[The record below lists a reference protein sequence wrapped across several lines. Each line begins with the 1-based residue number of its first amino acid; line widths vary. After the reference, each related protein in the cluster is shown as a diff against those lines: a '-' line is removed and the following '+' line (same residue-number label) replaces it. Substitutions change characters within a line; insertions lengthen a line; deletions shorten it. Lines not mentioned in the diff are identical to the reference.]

1 MNKTT
6 LLEGPVRGTMLRFA
20 LPIMLSMVTTRLYS
34 MVDAMI
40 VGLCLD
46 ADALAAVSSAY
57 SVLTIFL
64 FVSGG
69 MELGGSLLAAAA
81 RPGSTPG
88 EMSRLTW
95 NILAVDL
102 GAAVLMLAG
111 GLWGMRDLLV
121 LINTPQEILE
131 PAALYGIICLA
142 GLPCMMLYDLARQ
155 LVIGCGESKV
165 PLYAVIATSA
175 LNIVLDLLL
184 VGPLGVA
191 GAAAATSIAQAA
203 GCVFMLRYLRRTLL
217 VERFRLRQLDWRLF
231 GEIMGLSVPNMLQ
244 QAGGTAVV
252 IVRQALLGPLGV
264 AAIAGFSSAGKLS
277 SLLLVPVY
285 GLMQSLVVFIAQNRA
300 AGQPDRAE
308 EGVRSARVLLL
319 GYTALVVALC
329 ALASRSLI
337 GLFTTDQEAMCCGAL
352 LLSRACWTFPVANL
366 RHLQEARLRGR
377 KKMTLYL
384 ASSTAALA
392 SNILACLALVPR
404 VGFPGFYLA
413 TYISTPLGLL
423 FSTALVRLSNREPID
438 TGARA
443 A

>member
-1 MNKTT
+1 MNKTM

-184 VGPLGVA
+184 VGPMGVA

-217 VERFRLRQLDWRLF
+217 VERFRLCQLDWRLF

-337 GLFTTDQEAMCCGAL
+337 GLFTTDQEAIFCGVL
-352 LLSRACWTFPVANL
+352 LLSRECWTFPVANL

-423 FSTALVRLSNREPID
+423 FSTALVRLSNRESID

>member
-184 VGPLGVA
+184 VVPLGVA

-217 VERFRLRQLDWRLF
+217 VERFRLRQLDWRLL

-337 GLFTTDQEAMCCGAL
+337 GLFTTDQEAIFCGVL
-352 LLSRACWTFPVANL
+352 LLSRECWTFPVANL

-423 FSTALVRLSNREPID
+423 FSTALVRLSNRESID

>member
-1 MNKTT
+1 MNKTM

-337 GLFTTDQEAMCCGAL
+337 GLFTTDQEAIFCGVL
-352 LLSRACWTFPVANL
+352 LLSRECWTFPVANL

-423 FSTALVRLSNREPID
+423 FSTALVRLSNRESID

>member
-319 GYTALVVALC
+319 GYTALVVAL
-329 ALASRSLI
+329 
-337 GLFTTDQEAMCCGAL
+337 E
-352 LLSRACWTFPVANL
+352 CWTFPVANL

-423 FSTALVRLSNREPID
+423 FSTALVRLSNRESID

>member
-184 VGPLGVA
+184 VVPLGVA

-337 GLFTTDQEAMCCGAL
+337 GLFTTDQEAIFCGVL
-352 LLSRACWTFPVANL
+352 LLSRECWTFPVANL

-392 SNILACLALVPR
+392 SNILACLALAPR

-423 FSTALVRLSNREPID
+423 FSTALVRLSNRESID

>member
-1 MNKTT
+1 MNETT
-6 LLEGPVRGTMLRFA
+6 LLAGPVRKTMLRFA
-20 LPIMLSMVTTRLYS
+20 LPIMLSMVTTQLYS

-46 ADALAAVSSAY
+46 ADALAAVSNAS

-81 RPGSTPG
+81 RPRSSPE

-102 GAAVLMLAG
+102 GAAALMLAA
-111 GLWGMRDLLV
+111 GLWGMEFLLGA
-121 LINTPQEILE
+121 INTPPEILE
-131 PAALYGIICLA
+131 SASLYGEVYLL
-142 GLPCMMLYDLARQ
+142 GLPCLMLYDLARQ
-155 LVIGCGESKV
+155 LAIGCGESKI
-165 PLYAVIATSA
+165 PLYAVIATSV

-191 GAAAATSIAQAA
+191 GAAAATAIAQAA
-203 GCVFMLRYLRRTLL
+203 GCAFMLRYLRRSLL
-217 VERFRLRQLDWRLF
+217 AERFRLQDLNWRCF
-231 GEIMGLSVPNMLQ
+231 GEIMRLSVPNMFQ

-252 IVRQALLGPLGV
+252 VVRQALLGPLGV

-300 AGQPDRAE
+300 ADQPDRAE

-337 GLFTTDQEAMCCGAL
+337 GLFTTNQEAIACGAL
-352 LLSRACWTFPVANL
+352 LLSRECWTFPIGNL

-377 KKMTLYL
+377 KKMALYL

-392 SNILACLALVPR
+392 TNILACLALVPR
-404 VGFPGFYLA
+404 MGFSGFCLA
-413 TYISTPLGLL
+413 PYISTPLGLL
-423 FSTALVRLSNREPID
+423 LSTALVRISKREPC
-438 TGARA
+438 GGQRE
-443 A
+443 

>member
-57 SVLTIFL
+57 S
-64 FVSGG
+64 
-69 MELGGSLLAAAA
+69 ELGGSLLAAAA

-337 GLFTTDQEAMCCGAL
+337 GLFTTDQEAIFCGAL
-352 LLSRACWTFPVANL
+352 LLSRECWTFPVANL

-423 FSTALVRLSNREPID
+423 FSTALVRLSNRESID

>member
-6 LLEGPVRGTMLRFA
+6 LLAGPVRGTMLRFA

-46 ADALAAVSSAY
+46 ADALAAVSGAY

-337 GLFTTDQEAMCCGAL
+337 GLFTTDQEAIFCGAL
-352 LLSRACWTFPVANL
+352 LLSRECWTFPVANL

-423 FSTALVRLSNREPID
+423 FSTALVRLSNRESID